1 MIKRFSGVEEI
12 KFPDPPHKKNHTRVT
27 FKLPKSTVKAIHAS
41 MFKSD
46 YGLRCKTRWIIEAVE
61 DFLDDE
67 KHPFRKMLIIQ
78 CEGIRNKDG
87 QSTILMPNELWEKAW
102 DESIAAALFG
112 ANNEPQDF
120 ISPTV
125 SLVIF
130 AAILTRLT
138 YENVEENEVA

>member
-1 MIKRFSGVEEI
+1 
-12 KFPDPPHKKNHTRVT
+12 
-27 FKLPKSTVKAIHAS
+27 
-41 MFKSD
+41 MFKMD
-46 YGLRCKTRWIIEAVE
+46 YGLRDKTRWIIEAVE

-67 KHPFRKMLIIQ
+67 KHPFRKMLVIQ

-87 QSTILMPNELWEKAW
+87 QSTILMSNELWEKAW

-112 ANNEPQDF
+112 AKNEPQDF

-130 AAILTRLT
+130 AAILTKLT
-138 YENVEENEVA
+138 YENA